1 MKSEKNNELISVI
14 VPCYNSGNLLKR
26 CLNSL
31 IKQTW
36 LNIEIILVNDGT
48 TDKKTLEIIDSYRNM
63 SHLRIIDQP
72 NRGLP
77 SARNKGGWNAKG
89 TYLFFLDSD
98 DWIEP
103 DTLEKMLFSIK
114 KDPQVSFI
122 FSDIV
127 LEGDV
132 NKIVKKEY
140 NFFEQLFLNQIP
152 YSIFISKKIWT
163 KYGGYNEDMKSGY
176 EDWEFNIRL
185 GANSQFG
192 KRLAEPLF
200 HYNVSNEGM
209 LLSHTS
215 KKHGKLWRYIILKN
229 KKLFKLKTLLLIWK
243 EWRFKPSNYPLL
255 ILFVWYLFIRSV
267 PEHWSTRIFILLR
280 NSKWLFTRKR
290 NYFDKKIN
298 SIPILK

>member
-1 MKSEKNNELISVI
+1 MKFKKNKELISVI
-14 VPCYNSGNLLKR
+14 VPCYNSGVLLKR

-36 LNIEIILVNDGT
+36 LNVEIILVNDGT
-48 TDKKTLEIIDSYRNM
+48 TDKKTLKIIDNYRNI
-63 SHLRIIDQP
+63 SYFKIIDQS

-89 TYLFFLDSD
+89 NYLFFLDSD

-103 DTLEKMLFSIK
+103 DTLEKMIFAIK
-114 KDPQVSFI
+114 NDPQVAFI